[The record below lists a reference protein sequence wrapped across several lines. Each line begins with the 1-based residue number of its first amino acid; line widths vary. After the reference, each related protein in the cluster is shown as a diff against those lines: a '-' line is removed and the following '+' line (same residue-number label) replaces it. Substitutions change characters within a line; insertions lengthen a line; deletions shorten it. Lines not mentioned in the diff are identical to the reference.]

1 MMPGALRRWARLG
14 GTALSLALGTGLGTW
29 LERRRRRT
37 GHGSADA
44 DAGAPGTTASLWDDL
59 WQCPV
64 LPVPSVHAATIG
76 VGGGQLT
83 SRSAGELST
92 YGLPGVAQLRSRTAY
107 LVAYDARTRTPAW
120 VLEKLD
126 SAGLRGDA
134 TRQNCEFLEDESV
147 HAFHRATN
155 GDFRGSGYDRGHMA
169 AAANHKASREAMRDT
184 FLLTNIVPQNPQM
197 NQNAWNDLEQYCR
210 GLTKQYAHVY
220 VCTGPLYL
228 PRREADGKTYV
239 RYEVIGPNT
248 VAVPTHLFK
257 LLILQ
262 KHAEGGDVELRA
274 FVMPNEPIPS
284 GVPRERF
291 LVPLESLERA
301 SGLLFQPNVERRLRG
316 GARVISVLGQSGQ
329 GQLGQG
335 QQLPALKPPPP
346 KA

>member
-1 MMPGALRRWARLG
+1 MMHGALRRWATLG
-14 GTALSLALGTGLGTW
+14 GTALSVALGTVLGTW

-37 GHGSADA
+37 GHGSV
-44 DAGAPGTTASLWDDL
+44 DAGPTGSTASLWDDL
-59 WQCPV
+59 WQCSV

-76 VGGGQLT
+76 GGQLA
-83 SRSAGELST
+83 SRTAAELST
-92 YGLPGVAQLRSRTAY
+92 FGLPGVAQLRSRTAY
-107 LVAYDARTRTPAW
+107 LVSYDARTRTPAW

-134 TRQNCEFLEDESV
+134 TRQDCEFLEDESV

-155 GDFRGSGYDRGHMA
+155 IDFRGSGYDRGHMA

-228 PRREADGKTYV
+228 PRREVDGKTYV

-262 KHAEGGDVELRA
+262 KNAEGGDVELRA

-284 GVPRERF
+284 SVPRERF

-301 SGLLFQPNVERRLRG
+301 SGFLFQPNIERRLRG
-316 GARVISVLGQSGQ
+316 GARVISALGQSGQ
-329 GQLGQG
+329 G
-335 QQLPALKPPPP
+335 QLPALKPPPP
-346 KA
+346 EV

>member
-44 DAGAPGTTASLWDDL
+44 DAGAPGTTASLW
-59 WQCPV
+59 
-64 LPVPSVHAATIG
+64 
-76 VGGGQLT
+76 VGAFVMHTLTQGG
-83 SRSAGELST
+83 SEAFSAGELST